1 MHRPEL
7 IVNLNVWHSGALPRT
22 SMTERDGLC
31 ASPHTPNPM
40 AYGIRPGSQK
50 FFVRNG
56 NGGPWREMP
65 IFFGT
70 P

>member
-1 MHRPEL
+1 
-7 IVNLNVWHSGALPRT
+7 
-22 SMTERDGLC
+22 MTERDGLC